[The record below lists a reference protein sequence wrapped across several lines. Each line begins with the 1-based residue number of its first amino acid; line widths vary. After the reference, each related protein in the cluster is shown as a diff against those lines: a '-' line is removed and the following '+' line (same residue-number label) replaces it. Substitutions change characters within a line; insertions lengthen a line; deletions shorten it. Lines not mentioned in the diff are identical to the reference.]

1 MDSYEGSRSLDDLK
15 NYLTLKISEH
25 SLLSSATTENSETA
39 EEIPSDELDL
49 QVYMH
54 TCLRLC
60 SHCNRYSC
68 ASTKTVPDSVSVHT
82 KEWWF
87 RRDFSYGTK
96 LRRAPLIS
104 KVERHVLDKL
114 CATLWCCVKRYSDIA
129 EVGARTGIH
138 WDGSK
143 YSGWRFGSRTPNPHG
158 QLLRLNPLNPESD
171 QHPISPCNI
180 NAL

>member
-49 QVYMH
+49 QVYMQ
-54 TCLRLC
+54 TCLRVC

-68 ASTKTVPDSVSVHT
+68 ASTKTVPDSEV
-82 KEWWF
+82 K
-87 RRDFSYGTK
+87 
-96 LRRAPLIS
+96 
-104 KVERHVLDKL
+104 RHVLDKL

-138 WDGSK
+138 
-143 YSGWRFGSRTPNPHG
+143 
-158 QLLRLNPLNPESD
+158 
-171 QHPISPCNI
+171 
-180 NAL
+180 